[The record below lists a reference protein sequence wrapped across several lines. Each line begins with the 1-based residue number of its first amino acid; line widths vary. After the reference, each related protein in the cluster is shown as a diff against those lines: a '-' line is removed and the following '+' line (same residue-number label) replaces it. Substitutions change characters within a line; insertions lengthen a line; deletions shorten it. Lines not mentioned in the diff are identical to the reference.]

1 MKHHSQRSKRPPSRT
16 LAPRILAAL
25 TAGAVTLGALPYA
38 YADPIVASSVTSDMV
53 TEDGVAGSIDGSSA
67 TITVGRTGD
76 GDTPRLQRATP
87 SKWSFAY
94 GTYLKSSVPLANIH
108 ITNGKA
114 IVRSGTL
121 HDAVGTYIELT
132 QGGTARVENST
143 AEASGGTFLFN
154 LTLVPSLTGGEVSIE
169 GAGTH
174 GVAEVVRS
182 HATFTG
188 GTFGSIGVSGGRAFS
203 ENDTRAEALVEENTA
218 TFTGGNISPD
228 GLSMTGGYA
237 YAESLNTAAAK
248 ALRNRLTVHTPTGI
262 RSFDLVGGQATTSN
276 GRIRSAQ
283 ANENVINAKTS
294 VYQRLIG
301 GFAWS
306 HPAYSGTSVPAPL
319 STAEANRNKIW
330 IAAGSGEFTGRSVCG
345 WSELND
351 NQITELRGAAN
362 ENEFS
367 IGGGTLRLTYG
378 GMSEAVNSRTGADSV
393 ARAEANKN
401 KVWSKADTLEGDLL
415 GGSALAWTTD
425 GRAEAAAH
433 ENEMYVNIGTYQYN
447 IYSGTTKAVS
457 ENGSAVAQATKNY
470 LSTETNVMQDI
481 MGGLASAEAKG
492 TFDVLASENLLSLR
506 GGARS
511 FIGGY
516 AEGTQRDSGTYVL
529 QSTGTANENSMEIR
543 STGTFT
549 DKSAGGYVHITA
561 NNTKLLSA
569 AAARNDVLLQDGT
582 FNEDVAGG
590 RSFARNTT
598 TAADSVTNAA
608 ASENTVNALGGTY
621 GAGLYGGSAYAE
633 AKREFNASANKNK
646 LAVSAG
652 AKNFI
657 GGYAE
662 GKQFAPG
669 ESVTHS
675 TAKANENKV
684 WVGAGAGTF
693 TDKSAAGYST
703 IETNNVAEPKA
714 EANSNQLTIRAGTF
728 REDVT
733 SGRSFARNTSAGS
746 AANAVDNRLWVYGG
760 TTQFQ
765 GHLFGGSAEA
775 RAAGNNSAE
784 AEASGNIIPLM
795 KGTAYDGDVYG
806 GMTQGGSDTGNV
818 YLKSNYNELYIHGG
832 TYRGNIYA
840 GAALGDPA
848 ADPNDV
854 HEEVHHNKIE
864 ISGADD
870 LSFAS
875 LYGYRHRVGGAGA
888 YAADNELVLKD
899 TKNIT
904 VKSVEGFNRFA
915 FYVPSDITE
924 DDTMLYVRDD
934 TRNIDLSGKTVDAY
948 LQGSTS
954 LPNRIRL
961 LHTVNAEIHNDGTAT
976 MTVHEGISGTERM
989 SVTTNKKELIVRLD
1003 GGTDAGGS
1011 VPPPPPPKP
1020 DEKPLP
1026 SGATPPTPPSSPSI
1040 TPPGGIVTPPPTP
1053 PALPPE
1059 TPPPPP
1065 TPPPTPPTPPP
1076 TPPTPPPTPPTPPPT
1091 PPTPPPTP
1099 PTPPPTPPTPPPT
1112 PPTPPPGDGFR
1123 LDEDN
1128 AKSLA
1133 ETAAG
1138 SVAFIGSGMN
1148 LFTNLGMSSASIEA
1162 AASEGFA
1169 PFAAMSG
1176 SSMRAKTGS
1185 HVDVKGMNLAVG
1197 FSREVLRGD
1206 DRLMFGPIVEYG
1218 RGSYDSYVN
1227 SAHGDGTLRYIGG
1240 GGFVRW
1246 EQPNGVFSEASLR
1259 CGRSSMDYSADLTTG
1274 RRATHTSYDADANY
1288 IGAHLGIGNHVTMQ
1302 DKSTREVYARYF
1314 FTRLGSADATL
1325 STGDRYSFS
1334 AVNSHV
1340 LRVGERWQLVHGSSA
1355 LILGASMQYE
1365 FDGEASAT
1373 YHRAGGMS
1381 YTSPSP
1387 SLKGFSGSLE
1397 LGWKTQM
1404 SSNSTADL
1412 SVEGW
1417 VGKLRGVTFRAGFAW
1432 KF

>member
-1 MKHHSQRSKRPPSRT
+1 MKQHAQRNKRPPSRT

-87 SKWSFAY
+87 SEWSFAY

-121 HDAVGTYIELT
+121 HDAVGTYIELM

-143 AEASGGTFLFN
+143 AEALGGTFLFN
-154 LTLVPSLTGGEVSIE
+154 LTQVPSLTGGEVSIE

-188 GTFGSIGVSGGRAFS
+188 GTFGSIEVSGGRAFS

-218 TFTGGNISPD
+218 TFTGGNISRD

-276 GRIRSAQ
+276 GSSRSAQ

-306 HPAYSGTSVPAPL
+306 HPAYSTSVPAPL

-378 GMSEAVNSRTGADSV
+378 GMSHAVNSRTGADSI

-433 ENEMYVNIGTYQYN
+433 ENEMYVNTGTYQYN

-516 AEGTQRDSGTYVL
+516 ADGTQRDSGTYVL

-543 STGTFT
+543 TTGTFT

-569 AAARNDVLLQDGT
+569 AAARNEVLLQDGT

-608 ASENTVNALGGTY
+608 ANENTVHALGGTY

-657 GGYAE
+657 GGYAG
-662 GKQFAPG
+662 GKQLSPG

-760 TTQFQ
+760 TTRFQ
-765 GHLFGGSAEA
+765 GDLFGGSAEA

-784 AEASGNIIPLM
+784 AEASGNITHLM
-795 KGTAYDGDVYG
+795 EGTAYDGDVYG
-806 GMTQGGSDTGNV
+806 GMAQGGSDTGNV

-840 GAALGDPA
+840 GAALGDLA

-854 HEEVHHNKIE
+854 HEEVHHNKIV
-864 ISGADD
+864 ISGAND

-888 YAADNELVLKD
+888 YAADNELILKN

-961 LHTVNAEIHNDGTAT
+961 LHTVNAEIDNDGTAT

-989 SVTTNKKELIVRLD
+989 SVTTNRKELIVRRD
-1003 GGTDAGGS
+1003 GGTDAGGPVPEPS
-1011 VPPPPPPKP
+1011 APTPDTTPLPPGATPPPPPG
-1020 DEKPLP
+1020 
-1026 SGATPPTPPSSPSI
+1026 SPPVVTPPS
-1040 TPPGGIVTPPPTP
+1040 GIVTPPPTP

-1059 TPPPPP
+1059 TPYD
-1065 TPPPTPPTPPP
+1065 
-1076 TPPTPPPTPPTPPPT
+1076 
-1091 PPTPPPTP
+1091 
-1099 PTPPPTPPTPPPT
+1099 
-1112 PPTPPPGDGFR
+1112 GGFR
-1123 LDEDN
+1123 LIGDH

-1133 ETAAG
+1133 ETMAG

-1148 LFTNLGMSSASIEA
+1148 LFTGLGMSSASIEA
-1162 AASEGFA
+1162 AAAEGFA

-1176 SSMRAKTGS
+1176 SSMRVKTGS
-1185 HVDVKGMNLAVG
+1185 HVDLKGMNLAVG

-1206 DRLMFGPIVEYG
+1206 ERLIFGPIVEYG

-1227 SAHGDGTLRYIGG
+1227 AAHGDGSVRYVGG
-1240 GGFVRW
+1240 GGFLRW
-1246 EQPNGVFSEASLR
+1246 EQPSGVFAEASLR
-1259 CGRSSMDYSADLTTG
+1259 AGRSNMDYSATLNVGGTP
-1274 RRATHTSYDADANY
+1274 RHTSYDTSANY
-1288 IGAHLGIGNHVTMQ
+1288 VGAHLGIGNRVTMN
-1302 DKSTREVYARYF
+1302 DKSTREIYARYF
-1314 FTRLGSADATL
+1314 FTRQGGTDATL

-1334 AVNSHV
+1334 AVNSHI
-1340 LRVGERWQLVHGSSA
+1340 LRAGQRWMFPRGGGSF
-1355 LILGASMQYE
+1355 ILGASAQYE
-1365 FDGEASAT
+1365 FGGDASAT

-1397 LGWKTQM
+1397 LGWKAPM
-1404 SSNSTADL
+1404 SANSTADL

-1417 VGKLRGVTFRAGFAW
+1417 IGKLRGITFRAGFAW
-1432 KF
+1432 QF

>member
-1 MKHHSQRSKRPPSRT
+1 MKQHAQRSKRPPSRT

-38 YADPIVASSVTSDMV
+38 YADPIVASSVTSDTV
-53 TEDGVAGSIDGSSA
+53 TADGVAGSIDGSSA
-67 TITVGRTGD
+67 TITVGRTG
-76 GDTPRLQRATP
+76 GGETSNIGVKDTHGNFDRWRNV
-87 SKWSFAY
+87 FVAY
-94 GTYLKSSVPLANIH
+94 RVIPLANANIH
-108 ITNGKA
+108 LSNSKA
-114 IVRSGTL
+114 IVRSGKL
-121 HDAVGTYIELT
+121 KGAYGAVAWAG
-132 QGGTARVENST
+132 GGTALVEDNT
-143 AEASGGTFLFN
+143 VE
-154 LTLVPSLTGGEVSIE
+154 
-169 GAGTH
+169 
-174 GVAEVVRS
+174 
-182 HATFTG
+182 
-188 GTFGSIGVSGGRAFS
+188 VSGG
-203 ENDTRAEALVEENTA
+203 V
-218 TFTGGNISPD
+218 FTGTD
-228 GLSMTGGYA
+228 GCAVAGGFARVEDNGPQAVAVARRNHATITGGSFDGTYFLGGYA
-237 YAESLNTAAAK
+237 LIDDSGTIFADATAEGNTLTITGGSFLERRTKFIYTGDVTINKHGGAAGR
-248 ALRNRLTVHTPTGI
+248 ALRNHLTINTDMSQD
-262 RSFDLVGGQATTSN
+262 SFMSAGNVFAELNANVDL
-276 GRIRSAQ
+276 Q
-283 ANENVINAKTS
+283 ANENVANVRTS
-294 VYQRLIG
+294 GEQIYG
-301 GFAWS
+301 GRAVAWQVEHTS
-306 HPAYSGTSVPAPL
+306 PARGTV
-319 STAEANRNKIW
+319 EAHRNKVW
-330 IAAGSGEFTGRSVCG
+330 IAAGSGTLDRKSAAGY
-345 WSELND
+345 SELKAFD
-351 NQITELRGAAN
+351 TTTLRAAAN

-367 IGGGTLRLTYG
+367 IEGGNFDNIWGGGALG
-378 GMSEAVNSRTGADSV
+378 GGSSIKSERTGADTF
-393 ARAEANKN
+393 AAATANKN
-401 KVWSKADTLEGDLL
+401 KLWVGTHAGWFNADLI
-415 GGSALAWTTD
+415 GGSAKVQATA

-433 ENEMYVNIGTYQYN
+433 ENELYVKGGTYQQN
-447 IYSGTTKAVS
+447 VYSGSAEAAS

-470 LSTETNVMQDI
+470 LSTETNVTPDL
-481 MGGLASAEAKG
+481 MGGHASAEAKG

-516 AEGTQRDSGTYVL
+516 AEGTQQDSGTYVL

-608 ASENTVNALGGTY
+608 ANENTVHALGGRY

-662 GKQFAPG
+662 GKQLAPG

-684 WVGAGAGTF
+684 WAGAGAGTF

-760 TTQFQ
+760 TTRFQ
-765 GHLFGGSAEA
+765 GDLFGGSAEA
-775 RAAGNNSAE
+775 RAAGNYSAE
-784 AEASGNIIPLM
+784 AEASGNITHLM
-795 KGTAYDGDVYG
+795 KDTTYDGDVYG
-806 GMTQGGSDTGNV
+806 GMAQGGSDTGNV

-832 TYRGNIYA
+832 TYRGSIYA

-848 ADPNDV
+848 ADPTNV
-854 HEEVHHNKIE
+854 HEEVQDNKIE

-888 YAADNELVLKD
+888 YAANNELVLKD

-904 VKSVEGFNRFA
+904 VKSVEGFDRFA

-934 TRNIDLSGKTVDAY
+934 TRNIDLSGKTVDAH

-989 SVTTNKKELIVRLD
+989 SVTTNKKELIVRRD
-1003 GGTDAGGS
+1003 GVTTDAG
-1011 VPPPPPPKP
+1011 VPVPEPSAPKP

-1026 SGATPPTPPSSPSI
+1026 SGATPPTPPGSPPI

-1059 TPPPPP
+1059 TPYD
-1065 TPPPTPPTPPP
+1065 
-1076 TPPTPPPTPPTPPPT
+1076 
-1091 PPTPPPTP
+1091 
-1099 PTPPPTPPTPPPT
+1099 
-1112 PPTPPPGDGFR
+1112 GGFR
-1123 LDEDN
+1123 LIDDH

-1133 ETAAG
+1133 ETMAG

-1206 DRLMFGPIVEYG
+1206 DRLIFGPIVEYG

-1259 CGRSSMDYSADLTTG
+1259 YGRSSMDYSADLTTG

-1325 STGDRYSFS
+1325 STGDRYTFS
-1334 AVNSHV
+1334 AVNSHI
-1340 LRVGERWQLVHGSSA
+1340 LRVGERWQLVHGNSA